1 MGDTDPAADALA
13 EAAVTVDQAEPAVEE
28 TPPPETEEDVD
39 ESTFDGSEDAWDE
52 NTRSYIKQLR
62 EENKTRRLELRDT
75 TQQVDAILGLDAGS
89 RTALNDL
96 ARAFAQ
102 GNDEA
107 VVSWMVTNAR
117 NLAGDRWAEL
127 AGIETV
133 DPEPEPEPD
142 VEELSLEER
151 VAKLVEE
158 RLAQERKTAEEL
170 DRERKIAEQAAQ
182 IPVIVKELGYETGT
196 EEHRMLVVYASQLT
210 TGTIAERLHAADK
223 ALKAM
228 AGKFSPSDAT
238 SGSVGPPPEGAEP
251 SGTKPTGTPKERAAA
266 RVARMFAEQG

>member
-1 MGDTDPAADALA
+1 MTRFRPG
-13 EAAVTVDQAEPAVEE
+13 E
-28 TPPPETEEDVD
+28 T
-39 ESTFDGSEDAWDE
+39 S
-52 NTRSYIKQLR
+52 
-62 EENKTRRLELRDT
+62 
-75 TQQVDAILGLDAGS
+75 
-89 RTALNDL
+89 
-96 ARAFAQ
+96 
-102 GNDEA
+102 EA
-107 VVSWMVTNAR
+107 VH
-117 NLAGDRWAEL
+117 
-127 AGIETV
+127 
-133 DPEPEPEPD
+133 PEPEPEPD